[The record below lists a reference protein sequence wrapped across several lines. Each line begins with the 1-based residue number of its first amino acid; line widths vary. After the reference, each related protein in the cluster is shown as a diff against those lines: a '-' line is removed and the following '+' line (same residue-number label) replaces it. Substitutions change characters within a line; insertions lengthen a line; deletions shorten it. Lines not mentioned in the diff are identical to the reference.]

1 MTAEQNERFDKIINE
16 YKEYISETSNEKKKQ
31 LYREWLDKIIEF
43 KEIMEYATK

>member
-43 KEIMEYATK
+43 KEIMEYAK